1 MRAGHRILGVA
12 CALAVVAVA
21 GCGNASQSSSSSSS
35 TTTKPSGDGS
45 TSGSSQVVTA
55 SGVTAS
61 AIKVGGI
68 VAVTNPVGGSY
79 ESAYDGV
86 DAYFDMINAK
96 GGVDGRKLVI
106 TERKDD
112 QAINNKAAATAMV
125 GDDVFAVVPVAT
137 LLFTGANELASSGIP
152 TFGWNI
158 NEEWGGT
165 ASDSKSNLFG
175 HTGSFLG
182 IGEPRPQYA
191 YISQQLKAKR
201 IGVLAYAVPQ
211 SADCAKGV
219 TTSLDKYGEGAGAKV
234 VFSDESLAFGETN
247 LSTQVQK
254 MKEAGVQLVMTCMDN
269 NGVVTLAKEM
279 KKQQLDAKQ
288 YLPNGY
294 DHEFLQQFGDLF
306 EGSVVRLDFAP
317 FETPKADQPKGL
329 DDFLTQMKK
338 TGKTPTE
345 NAAVGWINANM
356 FVDGLKAAGP
366 AFTRQKVVDALNKM
380 TTWNGNGIT
389 SPIDWT
395 KRHTSIDLNH
405 DCAAYVKI
413 ENSKFVP
420 AFTKNGKPF
429 TCLDSTDPSKIV
441 ATTQG

>member
-1 MRAGHRILGVA
+1 MKAGQRAIGVA
-12 CALAVVAVA
+12 CALALVAVA
-21 GCGNASQSSSSSSS
+21 GCGNASHTSSSS
-35 TTTKPSGDGS
+35 TTTTKTSGDGS
-45 TSGSSQVVTA
+45 TSGSSQSVA
-55 SGVTAS
+55 APGVTAS
-61 AIKVGGI
+61 EIRVGGI
-68 VAVTNPVGGSY
+68 VSVTNPLGGSY

-86 DAYFDMINAK
+86 DAYFAMINSK

-106 TERKDD
+106 TETKDD

-137 LLFTGANELASSGIP
+137 LLFTGANELAASGIP

-165 ASDSKSNLFG
+165 TSDPKPNLFG
-175 HTGSFLG
+175 HSGSYLDVG
-182 IGEPRPQYA
+182 APRTHFA
-191 YISQQLKAKR
+191 FVSQQLKAQK

-211 SADCAKGV
+211 SADCAKGIDS
-219 TTSLDKYGEGAGAKV
+219 SLEKYGQAADAKV

-288 YLPNGY
+288 YLLNGY
-294 DHEFLQQFGDLF
+294 DHTFLEQFGDLF

-317 FETPKADQPKGL
+317 FETPTADQPRGL
-329 DDFLTQMKK
+329 KEFLAQMKK
-338 TGKTPTE
+338 LGKPPTE

-366 AFTRQKVVDALNKM
+366 ELSRQKVVDALNKM
-380 TTWNGNGIT
+380 TAWNSNGIT

-395 KRHTSIDLNH
+395 KRHTSVDLNH

-413 ENSKFVP
+413 ENSRFVP
-420 AFTKNGKPF
+420 TFTKGGKPF
-429 TCLDSTDPSKIV
+429 VCLDSTDPSKIV
-441 ATTQG
+441 ATNHG